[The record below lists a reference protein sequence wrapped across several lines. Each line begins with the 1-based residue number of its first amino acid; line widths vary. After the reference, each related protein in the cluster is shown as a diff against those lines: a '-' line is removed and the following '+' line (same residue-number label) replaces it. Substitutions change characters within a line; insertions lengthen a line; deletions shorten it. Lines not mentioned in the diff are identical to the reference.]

1 MPSIRATPGGK
12 SGAGEVVSGGE
23 WGRGERGK
31 IGTHLVL
38 FDTLRGA
45 PAFEGALSGAF
56 PDWRLFGVIAD
67 LSM

>member
-31 IGTHLVL
+31 IGTL
-38 FDTLRGA
+38 FGTLGAA
-45 PAFEGALSGAF
+45 PAFRGLVLGAV
-56 PDWRLFGVIAD
+56 PDLGGLFGVIR
-67 LSM
+67 